1 MSENINKKEN
11 AAENKS
17 PVATTVIKS
26 VTALICCATL
36 ALVSSNITGK
46 VCDNR
51 KELASKGFGGS
62 AVVASADGGTDGGF
76 SDTGMGTDDMGAAS
90 DDMGGDVAADDSS
103 FAGDTGSTGS
113 SGSSSSGSS
122 SSGSSSS
129 GSSSAKSGASSSKEI
144 TLTSGLNSS
153 NKAEVLK
160 YYKLVAAKN
169 AKGTYNTKMVMTS
182 LDGGKGGVGAL
193 ISAFKPIA
201 TAALEKNSVTIDH
214 IPGAPNNIL
223 ESDWESAKAVNDGTY
238 TTINIK
244 LKTQTDGANGK
255 STVGTVG
262 RTVDVLDGVQTALDE
277 LNGVSADFTNGKFS
291 LVYDQAYVTVKVKNS
306 TGEFVKGACKWHYRV
321 NVNLDLLTVKVGF
334 ISATL
339 EGGKGT
345 IDYTITY

>member
-1 MSENINKKEN
+1 MSENINENAN
-11 AAENKS
+11 AAEKKS
-17 PVATTVIKS
+17 PIATTVIKS
-26 VTALICCATL
+26 VTAVICCAAL
-36 ALVSSNITGK
+36 ALTSSSITGK
-46 VCDNR
+46 VCDNK
-51 KELASKGFGGS
+51 KELASKGVGGS
-62 AVVASADGGTDGGF
+62 SAVAFADGGASDAFADTD
-76 SDTGMGTDDMGAAS
+76 MGTDDTGAMT
-90 DDMGGDVAADDSS
+90 DDMGGDISADDSS
-103 FAGDTGSTGS
+103 FSDDTASA
-113 SGSSSSGSS
+113 GSSSSSD
-122 SSGSSSS
+122 SG
-129 GSSSAKSGASSSKEI
+129 SSAKSGSSSGKTAAKEI

-169 AKGTYNTKMVMTS
+169 AKGTYNSKMVMTS

-214 IPGAPNNIL
+214 IPGAPNNIV

-345 IDYTITY
+345 IDYTISY